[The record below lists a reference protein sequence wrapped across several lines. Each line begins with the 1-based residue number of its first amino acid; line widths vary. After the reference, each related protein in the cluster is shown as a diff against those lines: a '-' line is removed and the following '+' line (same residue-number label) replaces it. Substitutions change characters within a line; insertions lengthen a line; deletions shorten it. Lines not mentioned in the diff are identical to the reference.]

1 MVKKNVSEIL
11 DFISE
16 KLYEKKINVC
26 KVILFGSYY
35 NGEPNRDSDIDIA
48 IVSDDFVG
56 KNPLE
61 RGKLLRDIELETIN
75 KFDLPVDLIKLTI
88 DEYENETRMIVSY
101 VKEGKVV
108 YSAN

>member
-1 MVKKNVSEIL
+1 MVKRNVSEIL

-16 KLYEKKINVC
+16 KLSKKRISVY

-35 NGEPNRDSDIDIA
+35 NGDPNSDSDIDIA
-48 IVSDDFVG
+48 IVSNDFVN

-75 KFDLPVDLIKLTI
+75 RFDIPVDFINLTI